1 MKDPRLSFVNNM
13 STALE
18 VFRGKHAPVAFMLAR
33 IPYETVEDRDAIIG
47 AASVILGGEASGAA

>member
-1 MKDPRLSFVNNM
+1 M

-33 IPYETVEDRDAIIG
+33 IPYETVEDRDSIIG